1 MVHFLKFVHVLK
13 LLEMDAGYIK
23 VDIPLVTLLQ
33 LLETVEFQRVYDT
46 FVLRS
51 CDFVEQ
57 LSLLKAE
64 DSVCL
69 LLLNAA
75 TLRVLE
81 EDSRRTIG
89 KNTPDEMHLSPFLEV
104 LILLAVEVKAIVL
117 VVLRTNAVL

>member
-1 MVHFLKFVHVLK
+1 MVHFLEFVHVLK
-13 LLEMDAGYIK
+13 LLEMNAGYIE
-23 VDIPLVTLLQ
+23 VDIPLITLLQ

-46 FVLRS
+46 FVLGS

-75 TLRVLE
+75 TLWVLE
-81 EDSRRTIG
+81 EDSRRTIR
-89 KNTPDEMHLSPFLEV
+89 KNAPDEMHLSTFLEV
-104 LILLAVEVKAIVL
+104 LILLTVKVKAIVL